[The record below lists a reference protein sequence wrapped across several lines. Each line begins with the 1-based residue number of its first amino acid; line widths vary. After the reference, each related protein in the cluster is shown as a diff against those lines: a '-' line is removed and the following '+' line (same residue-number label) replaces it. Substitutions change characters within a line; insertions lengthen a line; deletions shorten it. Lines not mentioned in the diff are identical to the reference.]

1 MIKHGTRMSHLFVE
15 ITFTTVL
22 CLNLTAA
29 SVDQN
34 GRDGFYSNFVKIH
47 GSMSLPDKVR
57 NPTKSQ

>member
-1 MIKHGTRMSHLFVE
+1 MSHLFVE